1 MISKK
6 KKLSDF
12 IIDEI
17 KLMLNDGRLKEGE
30 KLPNQNEF
38 ARQLGVSRLS
48 LREALNTLS
57 LQGVISQQPGVGTI
71 VLSGNP
77 TMWAENQAA
86 PMLSDSKATT
96 ELLETRKHLEVIIAK
111 CATDHIVD
119 SDIGLIEEDINRMR
133 KAVVVHDTR
142 KYLKADMAFHYHIA
156 SSSHNRYI
164 ISMFLTIRNLM
175 EEFMLEA
182 FKLFPELIVSS
193 FNYHMKIFESI
204 KSKDAKR
211 TSKYLLKHLEEIES
225 KLKDYYSM
233 ETAKN

>member
-1 MISKK
+1 
-6 KKLSDF
+6 
-12 IIDEI
+12 
-17 KLMLNDGRLKEGE
+17 MLNDGRLKEGE

-38 ARQLGVSRLS
+38 AKQLGVSRLS

-71 VLSGNP
+71 VLSGTP
-77 TMWAENQAA
+77 DMWAENPAA
-86 PMLSDSKATT
+86 PMLSDSKATI

-111 CATDHIVD
+111 CAIDHIVD
-119 SDIGLIEEDINRMR
+119 SDIDLIEEDINRMR
-133 KAVVVHDTR
+133 KAVSTRDTQ

-175 EEFMLEA
+175 EEFMFET
-182 FKLFPELIVSS
+182 FKVFPELIVSS
-193 FNYHMKIFESI
+193 FTYHIKIFESI

-211 TSKYLLKHLEEIES
+211 TTKYLLKHLEEIEN
-225 KLKDYYSM
+225 KLRDYYSM
-233 ETAKN
+233 GTMKN